1 MSKTIQEIA
10 QIILKD
16 PKFIEDVKISLN
28 NILKDGK
35 IDMADI
41 PEMLLLVALGYNKS
55 TKFTVTLEQLPEL
68 LTELVNVLIV
78 THDLIPTTLQSQF
91 NRILQSSITL
101 ILLMPRVKA
110 SCTSCFGN

>member
-16 PKFIEDVKISLN
+16 PKFIDDIKISLTN
-28 NILKDGK
+28 VLKDGK

-41 PEMLLLVALGYNKS
+41 PEILLLVALGYNKS
-55 TKFTVTLEQLPEL
+55 TKFTVSIDQLPEL
-68 LTELVNVLIV
+68 LTELVNIIIV
-78 THDLIPTTLQSQF
+78 KYDLIPDVLQSQF
-91 NRILQSSITL
+91 NKILQSSITL

-110 SCTSCFGN
+110 TCTSCFGN